1 MIHSASF
8 HESDRLDYADGFMP
22 KAGRTLATEKI
33 EVEYKIFFLDLQE
46 NHRGRFLR
54 ITEDAGGRRETVIVP
69 IENGR
74 EFVDT
79 IKRLVASVPKKAPA
93 PR

>member
-1 MIHSASF
+1 MIHLPTLY
-8 HESDRLDYADGFMP
+8 DRDPSEFTDGFSP
-22 KAGRTLATEKI
+22 KAGRTIATEKI

-54 ITEDAGGRRETVIVP
+54 VTEDAGGRRETVIIP

-79 IKRLVASVPKKAPA
+79 LNRVVAAVP
-93 PR
+93 

>member
-1 MIHSASF
+1 MITSPTPY
-8 HESDRLDYADGFMP
+8 DRPQFSEGFMA

-54 ITEDAGGRRETVIVP
+54 ITEDAGGRRETVIVSMEDAQEF
-69 IENGR
+69 IE
-74 EFVDT
+74 T
-79 IKRLVASVPKKAPA
+79 IKRIIVAVP
-93 PR
+93 

>member
-1 MIHSASF
+1 MIQSSTFYDH
-8 HESDRLDYADGFMP
+8 DRSEFTDGFVP

-54 ITEDAGGRRETVIVP
+54 VTEDAGGRRETVIIP
-69 IENGR
+69 IENAR

-79 IKRLVASVPKKAPA
+79 LRRVIAAAPISGNA
-93 PR
+93 

>member
-1 MIHSASF
+1 MIHSSN
-8 HESDRLDYADGFMP
+8 SYDRTPFADGLAQ

-54 ITEDAGGRRETVIVP
+54 VTEDAGGRRETVIIP
-69 IENGR
+69 IENAR

-79 IKRLVASVPKKAPA
+79 LKRVVAAVP
-93 PR
+93 

>member
-1 MIHSASF
+1 MS
-8 HESDRLDYADGFMP
+8 

-54 ITEDAGGRRETVIVP
+54 ITEDAGGRRETVIIP
-69 IENGR
+69 IENAQ
-74 EFVDT
+74 EFT
-79 IKRLVASVPKKAPA
+79 ETFKRIIVAVP
-93 PR
+93 

>member
-1 MIHSASF
+1 MIPSSTF
-8 HESDRLDYADGFMP
+8 YDRDRSESMDAFVP

-54 ITEDAGGRRETVIVP
+54 ITEDAGGRRETVIIP
-69 IENGR
+69 IENAR

-79 IKRLVASVPKKAPA
+79 LKRVVAAVP
-93 PR
+93 

>member
-1 MIHSASF
+1 MIPSSTF
-8 HESDRLDYADGFMP
+8 YDRDRSESVDVFVP

-54 ITEDAGGRRETVIVP
+54 ITEDAGGRRETVIIP
-69 IENGR
+69 IENAR

-79 IKRLVASVPKKAPA
+79 LKRVVAAVP
-93 PR
+93 